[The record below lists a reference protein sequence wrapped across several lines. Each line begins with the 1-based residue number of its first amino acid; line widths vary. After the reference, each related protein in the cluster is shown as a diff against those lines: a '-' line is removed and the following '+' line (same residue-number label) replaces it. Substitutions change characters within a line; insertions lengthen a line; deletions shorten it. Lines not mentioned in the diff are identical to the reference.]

1 MTELKSKNK
10 LDRKLEKQENSQYAI
25 LEFINNVKHN
35 QIDKISEK
43 IVRTLLS
50 FVRTTL

>member
-25 LEFINNVKHN
+25 LEFINMLD
-35 QIDKISEK
+35 IIRCTRL
-43 IVRTLLS
+43 VRKL
-50 FVRTTL
+50 